1 MAKVEIAT
9 MAEKVNAKTQEVERL
24 DEELKSVRHTYK
36 LSVDEAQ
43 ALQAALDDA
52 RSNSDRLHKESEQ
65 VVMNVNGWV
74 DEQKYVYMTYIQQN
88 I

>member
-1 MAKVEIAT
+1 MKVEVAT
-9 MAEKVNAKTQEVERL
+9 TAERLSTKAQEVERL
-24 DEELKSVRHTYK
+24 EEELKSVRQTYK

-74 DEQKYVYMTYIQQN
+74 DEQKYVSTSSHY
-88 I
+88 